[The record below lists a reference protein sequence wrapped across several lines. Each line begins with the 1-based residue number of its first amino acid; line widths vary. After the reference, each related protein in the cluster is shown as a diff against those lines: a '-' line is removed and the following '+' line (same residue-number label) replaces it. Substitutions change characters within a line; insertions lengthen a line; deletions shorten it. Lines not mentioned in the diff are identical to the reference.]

1 MAKTKVTFIICY
13 FGKFPSY
20 IDLFLRSCSI
30 NTNYNWLI
38 FTWEEGKVCRIIQ
51 SNNEQTEYSYIHLQ
65 KRPFTQHN
73 PDLLKVKSFY
83 IHPFSFDEKK
93 TDHLSLTQEQI
104 KTIKKSKIKNLRS
117 SLIYKYHLVINWI
130 LYNKKPVKR
139 QY

>member
-20 IDLFLRSCSI
+20 IDLFLRSYSI
-30 NTNYNWLI
+30 NWLI

-83 IHPFSFDEKK
+83 IQPFSIDEKK
-93 TDHLSLTQEQI
+93 TDHLSLTQGQI

-117 SLIYKYHLVINWI
+117 SLIYKYQLDTI
-130 LYNKKPVKR
+130 
-139 QY
+139 